1 MPWPCG
7 RPAWIGNGLEKEAVR
22 EFAFVEAVAPEVG

>member
-7 RPAWIGNGLEKEAVR
+7 RPAWTGTALEKEVER
-22 EFAFVEAVAPEVG
+22 EFAFVEAVAPVVG